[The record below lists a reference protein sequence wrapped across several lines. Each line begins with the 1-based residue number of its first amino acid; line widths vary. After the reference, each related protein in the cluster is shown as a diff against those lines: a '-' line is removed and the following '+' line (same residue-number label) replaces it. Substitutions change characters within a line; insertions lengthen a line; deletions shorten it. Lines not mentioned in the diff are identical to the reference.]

1 MAIALALFPSA
12 IGFAQ
17 NKAAKPKRQYIQSTA
32 QGTGT
37 QLGRMIREL
46 SESLETVEHL
56 QPEVSAFAE
65 QVALEQTANRRREV
79 KVLQ

>member
-1 MAIALALFPSA
+1 
-12 IGFAQ
+12 
-17 NKAAKPKRQYIQSTA
+17 
-32 QGTGT
+32 
-37 QLGRMIREL
+37 MIREL

-65 QVALEQTANRRREV
+65 QVALEQTGNRRREV